1 MDYNFYSWNQDQ
13 MYLMPPSIR
22 EWLPA
27 DDYLW
32 FLMDAVSVFDLR
44 PFRRKYRSDG
54 RGHPAYNPEMMVTLL
69 IYAYSMGERFSRRIE
84 KLCERDVAF
93 RCLTANR
100 KPDHNVIC
108 RFRQEFAKEI
118 GDLFLEFSGSAG
130 KPNLPKPE

>member
-1 MDYNFYSWNQDQ
+1 MDYKFYSWNQDQ

-54 RGHPAYNPEMMVTLL
+54 RGHPAYNPEIRNKKNRGKNLAVGSQKKILQKKPQKP
-69 IYAYSMGERFSRRIE
+69 IQRI
-84 KLCERDVAF
+84 
-93 RCLTANR
+93 R
-100 KPDHNVIC
+100 KVV
-108 RFRQEFAKEI
+108 F
-118 GDLFLEFSGSAG
+118 
-130 KPNLPKPE
+130 